1 MKCHQNAWI
10 MLNAS
15 ASLKCSQKGEHGV
28 QNPTENSENGIQ
40 LRSRPR
46 SIMASGPSA
55 TVESLCGYLRTSIS
69 SRVFHQIVAFSGKI
83 VMISR
88 IVFCGNATSTN
99 KNTLTVAIRSCLLGD

>member
-28 QNPTENSENGIQ
+28 QNPTEKSENGIQ
-40 LRSRPR
+40 LRSHPR

-55 TVESLCGYLRTSIS
+55 TI
-69 SRVFHQIVAFSGKI
+69 
-83 VMISR
+83 
-88 IVFCGNATSTN
+88 
-99 KNTLTVAIRSCLLGD
+99 

>member
-28 QNPTENSENGIQ
+28 QNPTEKSENDIQ

-55 TVESLCGYLRTSIS
+55 TI
-69 SRVFHQIVAFSGKI
+69 
-83 VMISR
+83 
-88 IVFCGNATSTN
+88 
-99 KNTLTVAIRSCLLGD
+99 